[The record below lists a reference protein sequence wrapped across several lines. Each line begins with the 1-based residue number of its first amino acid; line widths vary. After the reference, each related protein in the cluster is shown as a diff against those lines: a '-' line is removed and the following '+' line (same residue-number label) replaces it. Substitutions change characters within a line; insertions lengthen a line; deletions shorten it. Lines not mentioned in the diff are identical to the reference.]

1 MDDVQTE
8 IEALTRALD
17 LHSLRILVAIDRA
30 GSISG
35 AARTLGYS
43 QPTITQH
50 VQRLESRLGTALVVR
65 AARSAR
71 LTPAGALL
79 AEHAPRIDASLTAAA
94 TELSRLLGRRAGT
107 VRLVGPPEAI
117 GVILA
122 PVSFWLDTHFPSLEV
137 TVTEALDSERA
148 VAAVQGGRA
157 DLAIVFDVID
167 PGGHRRFHRPAG
179 TRSTFLFAEEI
190 VAVTTAEVDADG
202 DRVSPGALTDQP
214 WIVGTGTCSDAV
226 AAAVTRPVG
235 DRDSTVTRTDAALAL
250 AACARGTAF
259 VAESSLHGV
268 DLPAGVRTLALEPP
282 MTRRASAVTLAD
294 AAASPTI
301 GIALRGLVSHR
312 PAPVELD
319 ELLTARRRS
328 DSHRARFPISAP
340 PRFPQPDA
348 AQPDEESA
356 PMPSL
361 TSGRAGRAAAAAVA
375 GALVLSAC
383 SSPDTPKSVGAD
395 TGEQIPTIT
404 VALPGSLS
412 NLYVGQESGIL
423 NYYVAS
429 IAQEGLVSLDD
440 TGRVQPGLAE
450 KWEQPDDTTYVFE
463 LRNDV
468 KFQDG
473 TPLTPEDVV
482 FSLEQARDETA
493 SPGFTG
499 LLAGVDTIEQ
509 TGDEE
514 VTIRLAKPDAAFT
527 KNMSTA
533 GTAFITSKA
542 FWEKNQGKVG
552 TPSALLLGT
561 GPYKVTEFVPDSHVS
576 FERADTWRGPAPAV
590 QNIRVNFIP
599 DESTRLVAAQS
610 GDLDM
615 AFNVPLAQATQWEKL
630 KTMRV
635 DYVSD
640 LSYVGLYFNPNIA
653 PFDDPKVRETFAHAL
668 DRSAFVDKLL
678 RGHGEVA
685 TAIMTPESLVST
697 LPADQAR
704 EELATVPQW
713 DFDTKAARAALAA
726 SSHPNG
732 FETEILTPNTGPQL
746 GKAAQALAQQLGDL
760 GITLNVR
767 EVPIEEWLAS
777 LDASSD
783 HGVGLMWYFSTSGD
797 PAELPN
803 YLLGAGNPSGYANP
817 AITDLLDRANA
828 ESDPT
833 ARIDLLLQ
841 AETLQAR
848 DAINVPLWWGQS
860 ATAFADNLG
869 IRSNSP
875 YTFVSSW
882 PTQLYRAQP
891 Q

>member
-17 LHSLRILVAIDRA
+17 LHSLRILMAIDQA

-35 AARTLGYS
+35 AARSLGYS

-50 VQRLESRLGTALVVR
+50 VQRLESKLGAALVVR
-65 AARSAR
+65 AARSAH

-94 TELSRLLGRRAGT
+94 TELSRLLGRRVGT
-107 VRLVGPPEAI
+107 VRLIGPPEAI

-122 PVSFWLDTHFPSLEV
+122 PVSFWLDTHFPGLDV
-137 TVTEALDSERA
+137 TVAEAPDSQQA
-148 VAAVQGGRA
+148 VSAVQGGRA
-157 DLAIVFDVID
+157 DLAIVFDIIG
-167 PGGHRRFHRPAG
+167 PGSLRRGHRPAG

-190 VAVTTAEVDADG
+190 VAVTSAEVDTDG
-202 DRVSPGALTDQP
+202 DRVAPGALSDEP
-214 WIVGTGTCSDAV
+214 WITGAGTCSDAV
-226 AAAVTRPVG
+226 AAAITRPVTS
-235 DRDSTVTRTDAALAL
+235 RDATVTRTDAALAL
-250 AACARGTAF
+250 ATCTRATVF
-259 VAESSLHGV
+259 VAESSLSGV
-268 DLPAGVRTLALEPP
+268 DLPAGVRTFALEPP
-282 MTRRASAVTLAD
+282 ITRRASAVTLSD
-294 AAASPTI
+294 AVASPTI
-301 GIALRGLVSHR
+301 SIALRGLVSHR
-312 PAPVELD
+312 PAPVGLD
-319 ELLTARRRS
+319 ELVTARRRS
-328 DSHRARFPISAP
+328 DSHRARFPISTSL
-340 PRFPQPDA
+340 RFPIS
-348 AQPDEESA
+348 DEESA
-356 PMPSL
+356 SMPSL
-361 TSGRAGRAAAAAVA
+361 TSSRAVRAATAAVA
-375 GALVLSAC
+375 GALVLSSCA
-383 SSPDTPKSVGAD
+383 SPHPSKGVGAD
-395 TGEQIPTIT
+395 TGEQIPKIT

-440 TGRVQPGLAE
+440 KGRVQPGLAE
-450 KWEQPDDTTYVFE
+450 RWSQPNPTTYVFD
-463 LRNDV
+463 LREGV

-482 FSLEQARDETA
+482 FSLEKARDETA
-493 SPGFTG
+493 SPGFSG
-499 LLAGVDTIEQ
+499 LLTSVDSIEK

-514 VTIRLAKPDAAFT
+514 VTIRLSKPDAAFA

-542 FWEKNQGKVG
+542 FWERNQGKVG

-576 FERADTWRGPAPAV
+576 FVRADTWRGPAPAV
-590 QNIRVNFIP
+590 QDIRINFVP

-630 KTMRV
+630 QTMRV
-635 DYVSD
+635 DYVND

-668 DRSAFVDKLL
+668 DRSAYVDKLL

-697 LPADQAR
+697 MSEEQAQKD
-704 EELATVPQW
+704 LATVPQW
-713 DFDTKAARAALAA
+713 SFDTGAAKAALAA
-726 SSHPNG
+726 SKHPGG

-760 GITLNVR
+760 GIVLKVR

-783 HGVGLMWYFSTSGD
+783 HGVGMMWYFSTSGD
-797 PAELPN
+797 PGEVPN
-803 YLLGAGNPSGYANP
+803 YLLGAGNPSGYNNP

-828 ESDPT
+828 ESDPKV
-833 ARIDLLLQ
+833 RIDLLLQ

-860 ATAFADNLG
+860 ATAFSDELG
-869 IRSNSP
+869 IRNDSP